1 MKENT
6 EERDRQSEAERKKGP
21 EVRMGWEWGLGG
33 GVGRDKNMLQEVVG
47 WRMGKGME
55 VVQQQWD
62 P

>member
-1 MKENT
+1 MKEKT
-6 EERDRQSEAERKKGP
+6 EERDRQSEAERKKGT
-21 EVRMGWEWGLGG
+21 RGADGLGG